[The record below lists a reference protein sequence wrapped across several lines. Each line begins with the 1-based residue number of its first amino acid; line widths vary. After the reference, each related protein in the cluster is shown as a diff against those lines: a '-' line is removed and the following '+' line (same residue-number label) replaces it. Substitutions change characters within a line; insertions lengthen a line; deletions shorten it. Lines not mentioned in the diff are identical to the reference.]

1 MPTIDSFL
9 DEPIEDG
16 DAGIVIKANGD
27 FQVFTTVSV
36 DPAKMTDAQAV
47 QGRNLQILALVLGHD
62 ELRQQIG
69 ELVDQL
75 NAAGVDILQL
85 ESDDG
90 RSAVAPGI
98 MGAATGQPVSCR
110 RNPRFP
116 ACRPRGR

>member
-1 MPTIDSFL
+1 MPTLDSFL

-36 DPAKMTDAQAV
+36 DPAAMTDAQAA

-75 NAAGVDILQL
+75 NAARVDILQL
-85 ESDDG
+85 EQDDEE
-90 RSAVAPGI
+90 A
-98 MGAATGQPVSCR
+98 
-110 RNPRFP
+110 
-116 ACRPRGR
+116 

>member
-1 MPTIDSFL
+1 MPNLDNFL

-16 DAGIVIKANGD
+16 DAGIVLKANGD
-27 FQVFTTVSV
+27 FQVFTTVGA
-36 DPAKMTDAQAV
+36 DPAAMTDAQAA

-85 ESDDG
+85 EQDEEE
-90 RSAVAPGI
+90 
-98 MGAATGQPVSCR
+98 
-110 RNPRFP
+110 
-116 ACRPRGR
+116 